1 MDEVIKNILTVNLGV
16 KSSERVLVFTDLV
29 REDEA
34 IDPGE
39 RKRREGTRQIA
50 RRLNELGEDLCDTIY
65 IEYPSVGGHGVEP
78 PAGVWEAAF
87 GPDVTRKL
95 GDKDIFERLLIK
107 KADED
112 ELKECESIVR
122 EHSEEAVDCVLAL
135 SNFSTSHT
143 RFRDL
148 LTRCAG
154 ARYASMPLFEQY
166 MLTGAMS
173 ADWNEV
179 EQRTM
184 ELASRLNQGENIFIT
199 TPNGTSIQFSIKGR
213 KVDADTGIL
222 TEAGSFGNLPAGEAY
237 VAPVEGTAEG
247 VLVLDWAPTRKLKNP
262 VTLKVRDGRV
272 IDVIEK
278 GEKGGEGGEEA
289 FARELGQKI
298 EKNPLV
304 GNIAE
309 LGVGTNDKA
318 TRPDNILESE
328 KILGTVHMALG
339 DNSTFGGKVRVPF
352 HQDFVFFKPTLEVE
366 KDGERATI
374 LKDGALVRP

>member
-16 KSSERVLVFTDLV
+16 KAGERVLVFTDLV
-29 REDEA
+29 RDDEA
-34 IDPGE
+34 VDPGE

-50 RRLNELGEDLCDTIY
+50 MRLKQLGEGLCNIIY
-65 IEYPSVGGHGVEP
+65 IEYQSVGGHGVEP

-87 GPDVTRKL
+87 GPDAVRKL
-95 GDKDIFERLLIK
+95 RDKDIFERLLIK
-107 KADED
+107 RAEED
-112 ELKECESIVR
+112 ELKVCESTVR
-122 EHSEEAVDCVLAL
+122 EHAEEAVDCVVAL

-179 EQRTM
+179 EQRTV
-184 ELASRLNQGENIFIT
+184 ELASRLNQGENIFIS

-222 TEAGSFGNLPAGEAY
+222 TEPGSFGNLPAGEAY

-247 VLVLDWAPTRKLKNP
+247 TLVLDWAPTRKFKNP

-272 IDVIEK
+272 VEVI
-278 GEKGGEGGEEA
+278 GGGGWGKWG
-289 FARELGQKI
+289 R
-298 EKNPLV
+298 
-304 GNIAE
+304 
-309 LGVGTNDKA
+309 
-318 TRPDNILESE
+318 
-328 KILGTVHMALG
+328 
-339 DNSTFGGKVRVPF
+339 GGRGGIC
-352 HQDFVFFKPTLEVE
+352 Q
-366 KDGERATI
+366 
-374 LKDGALVRP
+374 GA